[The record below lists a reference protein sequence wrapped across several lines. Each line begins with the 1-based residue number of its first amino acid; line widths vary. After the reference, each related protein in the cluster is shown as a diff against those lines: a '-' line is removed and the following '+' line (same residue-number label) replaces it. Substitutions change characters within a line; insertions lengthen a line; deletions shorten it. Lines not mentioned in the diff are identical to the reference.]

1 MNIKVNEITTTML
14 FIGFEG
20 EQNHAIVQFDCASV
34 FAEYPEATVYMT
46 IEPPTGSIYP
56 KEVTRNGNI
65 VEWVVSAGD
74 CAYPGKGM
82 YQITFTSGNVIV
94 KSFVG
99 NYVVRDSLIANGNP
113 PDPVDEWIEQAEDL
127 LNEFENI
134 SASAETLEPGTQATA
149 EMTEVDGHKNIAFGI
164 PQGEK
169 GNIGLT
175 PDISIGTVETGEAGT
190 DASASMTGTPENPVL
205 NLTIPRGNPGEVT
218 EAELKEVADS
228 KAPVIIDSASGA
240 IASFTDGADNLPVE
254 DCVVQI
260 EPVQD
265 LHGQNSPYPAG
276 GGKNIANF
284 PVDQT
289 IPLTD
294 VPYTV
299 IDFGEDKTIANCCL
313 SFFATNAIFSNEGG
327 AICDYLLNDGTHQ
340 YRIATA
346 YGMTKDASN
355 TGQFSKTE
363 TNITFRKLNVFLGTN
378 YSQWLAGKISI
389 QFELSS
395 TATSFAPYSNI
406 CPITGWTGAN
416 VVRTGK
422 NLLNLSD
429 NRQGSFDSTTVAN
442 NVSTDV
448 YLAIKGG
455 QYIWST
461 ALSVIGGRYIRFY
474 DKDKTL
480 LSNDSISLYGTG
492 NKTFTA
498 PQNATYFRAM
508 WFRNTG
514 ITPSDITADQ
524 IELGSTATTYEQ
536 YHGTTY
542 PISFESAGTVYGGEL
557 DVTTGVLKV
566 THKSVDMG
574 SISWSKSS
582 SVSSVGG
589 TCFTRAL
596 SYIGDGMAQR
606 VRYAKNTMLCS
617 QYATCDANM
626 WFINN
631 MPDFAMMSNESAMY
645 ITDSRYSDATS
656 FITAVTGI
664 PLIYELATPVT
675 YQLTPTEIKTLLGQ
689 NNIFADTGD
698 ASVQYRADT
707 KLFIMKLISSLQQ

>member
-20 EQNHAIVQFDCASV
+20 EQNHATVQFDCASV

-169 GNIGLT
+169 GDIGLT

-205 NLTIPRGNPGEVT
+205 NLRIPRGNPGEVT

-228 KAPVIIDSASGA
+228 KAPVIIDSANGS

-260 EPVQD
+260 EPVQEGSGD
-265 LHGQNSPYPAG
+265 PA
-276 GGKNIANF
+276 
-284 PVDQT
+284 PD
-289 IPLTD
+289 
-294 VPYTV
+294 
-299 IDFGEDKTIANCCL
+299 
-313 SFFATNAIFSNEGG
+313 
-327 AICDYLLNDGTHQ
+327 
-340 YRIATA
+340 
-346 YGMTKDASN
+346 
-355 TGQFSKTE
+355 
-363 TNITFRKLNVFLGTN
+363 NVR
-378 YSQWLAGKISI
+378 
-389 QFELSS
+389 
-395 TATSFAPYSNI
+395 
-406 CPITGWTGAN
+406 PITGWTGAN

-429 NRQGSFDSTTVAN
+429 NRQGSFDSTTIAN
-442 NVSTDV
+442 NVCTDG

-455 QYIWST
+455 QNYIWST

-480 LSNDSISLYGTG
+480 LSNNSISLYGTG
-492 NKTFTA
+492 DKTFTA
-498 PQNATYFRAM
+498 PQNATYLRAM

-524 IELGSTATTYEQ
+524 IELGSTATSYEP
-536 YHGTTY
+536 YFGTTY
-542 PISFESAGTVYGGEL
+542 PITWSSAGTVYGGEL
-557 DVTTGVLKV
+557 DVTSGVLKV
-566 THKSVDMG
+566 TKKSIDLGTLSWRYFENASHTKSYFRTSDEVSDMKPSTGNTAVQNIIASIFKTETWSNTVDN
-574 SISWSKSS
+574 
-582 SVSSVGG
+582 VSYDECACIGWAG
-589 TCFTRAL
+589 KA
-596 SYIGDGMAQR
+596 YIAI
-606 VRYAKNTMLCS
+606 A
-617 QYATCDANM
+617 
-626 WFINN
+626 
-631 MPDFAMMSNESAMY
+631 
-645 ITDSRYSDATS
+645 DSRYNDAIAFT
-656 FITAVTGI
+656 TAMSGVQLVY
-664 PLIYELATPVT
+664 PLATPVEYT
-675 YQLTPTEIKTLLGQ
+675 LSAVEIATLLGQ

-698 ASVQYRADT
+698 TSVQYRADT
-707 KLFIMKLISSLQQ
+707 KLFITKLINSLQQ